1 MLCDRL
7 QPVIISAR
15 SPDQAAYRKE
25 YSTPDHVLAVTLL
38 VDGCAEWNQDM
49 WIGLVDFEK
58 SFDAVELSSLWMM
71 LRSLGVGEG
80 YIGLL
85 QKMRKHQTAT
95 VIAGAESRAFN
106 LSRGV
111 KQGDPISALLFI
123 PVMEVCFRNLKK
135 SWHGLNK
142 PRLGQYYG
150 MVVDRPG
157 DPLTHRR
164 FADDVLL
171 IAESKG
177 RVIEMPADLKKE
189 AALYGLVVHM
199 GKTKALTN
207 VTAYVPHNCAGGR
220 GPGRGETYCVLAHAR

>member
-1 MLCDRL
+1 MCE
-7 QPVIISAR
+7 I
-15 SPDQAAYRKE
+15 
-25 YSTPDHVLAVTLL
+25 
-38 VDGCAEWNQDM
+38 CANN
-49 WIGLVDFEK
+49 
-58 SFDAVELSSLWMM
+58 
-71 LRSLGVGEG
+71 
-80 YIGLL
+80 
-85 QKMRKHQTAT
+85 QTAT

-199 GKTKALTN
+199 GKTSTDTCHGRCTCN
-207 VTAYVPHNCAGGR
+207 RAGGR
-220 GPGRGETYCVLAHAR
+220 GPGRGVSGDEQREVFGTSLGTFGPSDACGGRVGGLSRPCWCSLGAVHGRLGALLGAPWAILESSWADVPGIAPRAPA